1 MKWDNTMQWI
11 DSSTELLMIAM
22 KYCGRI
28 YDNNGTALKRV
39 QTVTTICD
47 EDRQTADENL
57 CKIEPRSVAQELE
70 SHLTCNSKHDE
81 RVYDVWAEKIQTRL
95 KPLCVFEN
103 FLKSDRQCYETWIK
117 IGGWE
122 QYIKATEDTNEFVWL
137 IAVCLYNK
145 FVALQYEI
153 SSIIKSYGL
162 EKDAGFIAL
171 TMRKDV
177 PMSVESK
184 ESPYSTFSNIIQYPD
199 KEKLLLRLHE
209 LIDGRAG
216 ADVGCV
222 ILRAYQENYLIRFP
236 KQKEFESEFDLIGT
250 WSAIHNYL
258 NDGDPRALN
267 RSNRIVIFD

>member
-1 MKWDNTMQWI
+1 MKWDNTLQWI
-11 DSSTELLMIAM
+11 DSSLELRMIAM
-22 KYCGRI
+22 KYCDKL
-28 YDNNGTALKRV
+28 YDNNGTALQRLQVVKS
-39 QTVTTICD
+39 ICD
-47 EDRQTADENL
+47 EDRQTVYEIL
-57 CKIEPRSVAQELE
+57 CKMEPRSVAQELE
-70 SHLTCNSKHDE
+70 SYLLCNSKHDK
-81 RVYDVWAEKIQTRL
+81 RVYDVWAEKIQNRL
-95 KPLCVFEN
+95 KSLCVFDN
-103 FLKSDRQCYETWIK
+103 FLKSDKQCYETWIK

-122 QYIKATEDTNEFVWL
+122 QYLKVTEDANEFVWL
-137 IAVCLYNK
+137 IAIGLYNK
-145 FVALQYEI
+145 FVALQNEI
-153 SSIIKSYGL
+153 ISIIKSYGL
-162 EKDAGFIAL
+162 EKDAGFVTL

-184 ESPYSTFSNIIQYPD
+184 ESSYSIFTNIIQYPD

-222 ILRAYQENYLIRFP
+222 ILRAYQENYLVRLP

-267 RSNRIVIFD
+267 RSNRIVIFN